1 MISHQSVL
9 LEIERQV
16 SAAKRVQSEA
26 EIKASLT
33 AIQALCNVAL
43 NNHIEQPQRLSQAQV
58 VTPQTIAQSKLEEED
73 ANGDSLFDF

>member
-16 SAAKRVQSEA
+16 SAAKQGQSEA
-26 EIKASLT
+26 DIKASLT

-43 NNHIEQPQRLSQAQV
+43 NNPIEPQRLSQAQV
-58 VTPQTIAQSKLEEED
+58 VTPQTIAQPKLEEDD

>member
-9 LEIERQV
+9 LEIERQM
-16 SAAKRVQSEA
+16 SAAKQGQSEA
-26 EIKASLT
+26 DIKASLT

-43 NNHIEQPQRLSQAQV
+43 NNHIELQRLSQAQV
-58 VTPQTIAQSKLEEED
+58 VTPQTIAQPKLEEDD

>member
-16 SAAKRVQSEA
+16 STAKQGQSEA
-26 EIKASLT
+26 DMKASLT

-43 NNHIEQPQRLSQAQV
+43 NNPIEPQRLSQAQI
-58 VTPQTIAQSKLEEED
+58 VTPQTIAQPKLEEDD

>member
-9 LEIERQV
+9 LEIERQM
-16 SAAKRVQSEA
+16 SAAKQGQSEA
-26 EIKASLT
+26 DIKASLT

-43 NNHIEQPQRLSQAQV
+43 NNPIEPQRLSQAQV
-58 VTPQTIAQSKLEEED
+58 VTPQTIAQPKLEEDD

>member
-9 LEIERQV
+9 LEIERQM
-16 SAAKRVQSEA
+16 SAAKQGQSEA
-26 EIKASLT
+26 DIKASLT

-43 NNHIEQPQRLSQAQV
+43 NNPIELQRLSQAQV
-58 VTPQTIAQSKLEEED
+58 VTPQSITQPKLEEDD

>member
-9 LEIERQV
+9 LEIERQM
-16 SAAKRVQSEA
+16 SAAKQGQSEA
-26 EIKASLT
+26 DIKASLT

-43 NNHIEQPQRLSQAQV
+43 NNPIEPQRLSQAQV
-58 VTPQTIAQSKLEEED
+58 VTPQTITQPKLEEDD

>member
-9 LEIERQV
+9 LEIERQM
-16 SAAKRVQSEA
+16 SAAKQGQSEA
-26 EIKASLT
+26 DIKASLT

-43 NNHIEQPQRLSQAQV
+43 SNHIEPQRLSQAQV
-58 VTPQTIAQSKLEEED
+58 VTPQTIAQPKLEEDD